1 MKAELKELIKDALEV
16 YLKQHDISQNEF
28 VKQSGINVSY
38 ISNIRAGKTT
48 VGESPIADKW
58 YKMIAEKIGF
68 KIEKDYWETKPTDQM
83 VRIAATLTDAR
94 KYGYTNVIIG
104 ETGCGKSYMCK
115 LFQNQHIQDVFI
127 IKLGHEDRI
136 GDVLDKTIEALKM
149 PIRSNMK
156 LTGSDQSN
164 SKSCKIRQII
174 KFLQKLKQD
183 GLHPTVIWDEAEFMK
198 LPTLCS
204 IKELYD
210 ELKNVAALILI
221 GTDQLLMNL
230 KQMSNSNRPGMP
242 QFYSRIKFG
251 IRELKSIDRKYPLFL
266 ENIHDKEVRNFLIKN
281 CNNYRELHD
290 VLVPCMRESE
300 RTETPLTVNL
310 IRNILG
316 IMD

>member
-1 MKAELKELIKDALEV
+1 MKEEQKEQIKEALEV
-16 YLKQHDISQNEF
+16 YLQQHNISQNEF
-28 VKQSGINVSY
+28 AKQSGVNVSY
-38 ISNIRAGKTT
+38 ISNIRSGKSTI
-48 VGESPIADKW
+48 GDSLIADKW
-58 YKMIAEKIGF
+58 YKIIAEQIGF

-83 VRIAATLTDAR
+83 IRIAATLEDAR

-115 LFQNQHIQDVFI
+115 LFQNKYVQDVFI
-127 IKLGHEDRI
+127 IKLGHEDNI

-149 PIRSNMK
+149 PTRSNMK
-156 LTGSDQSN
+156 LTGSGQ
-164 SKSCKIRQII
+164 SKSKSNKIRQII
-174 KFLQKLKQD
+174 KFLQKLRQD

-221 GTDQLLMNL
+221 GTDQLLLNL
-230 KQMSNSNRPGMP
+230 KSLSNSNRPGMP

-251 IRELKSIDRKYPLFL
+251 IRELKAIDRKYPLFL
-266 ENIHDKEVRNFLIKN
+266 DNIHDKDVRNFLIKN

-290 VLVPCMRESE
+290 VLVPCLRESE
-300 RTETPLTVNL
+300 RTETPITVNL
-310 IRNILG
+310 IRNTLG